1 MPGLVEG
8 RPAVVVL
15 DPAQPAGLPLYFM
28 LIDWQ
33 DGRLLNVR
41 DFRYARYVVDG
52 AELSFNAL

>member
-1 MPGLVEG
+1 
-8 RPAVVVL
+8 
-15 DPAQPAGLPLYFM
+15 M

-52 AELSFNAL
+52 AELSLNAL